1 MNIFDQTKCECSL
14 LSKVFNK
21 ALDEKDKKKIF
32 KNTKKIECKN
42 ELKMIKNGLGKANE
56 NAFKKLTFISKL
68 GLDSREI
75 FYKIKELHKEI
86 DYTKLVCIHTNE
98 NIYDF
103 NIFRKLDD
111 FIRSIYYVDI
121 LLEQAMDKQYEME
134 ALLRSLDV
142 YKP

>member
-1 MNIFDQTKCECSL
+1 MKKTK
-14 LSKVFNK
+14 KR
-21 ALDEKDKKKIF
+21 IF

-42 ELKMIKNGLGKANE
+42 ELKMIKNGLSKANE

-75 FYKIKELHKEI
+75 FHKIKELHKEI

-121 LLEQAMDKQYEME
+121 LLEQAMDKQYEMKT
-134 ALLRSLDV
+134 LLRSLNV
-142 YKP
+142 